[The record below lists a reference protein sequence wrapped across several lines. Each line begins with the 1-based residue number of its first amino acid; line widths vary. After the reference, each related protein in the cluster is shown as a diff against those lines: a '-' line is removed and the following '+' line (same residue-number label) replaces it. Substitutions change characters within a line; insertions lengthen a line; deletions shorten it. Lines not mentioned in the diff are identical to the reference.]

1 MYGSIHTSCSDCLA
15 VNCPHRINMTSN
27 VYHCSSLTCKVR
39 QTQISVAEVSTTTE
53 YYKEN
58 QTATDRTIS
67 NG

>member
-15 VNCPHRINMTSN
+15 VNCPYRINMTSN

-39 QTQISVAEVSTTTE
+39 QTQISISEVSTTTE

-58 QTATDRTIS
+58 QTATDRTEKC
-67 NG
+67 